1 MLYLYILP
9 TSSMK
14 KANNYIKCKWHKVP
28 SMFQE
33 TKDPIGMCNNQNRK
47 ERYFMPA
54 WKSNSICNMKFHCLG
69 NHAESC

>member
-9 TSSMK
+9 TSSMN

-33 TKDPIGMCNNQNRK
+33 TKDPIGMCNNQNHKRDI
-47 ERYFMPA
+47 
-54 WKSNSICNMKFHCLG
+54 SCLLG
-69 NHAESC
+69 NQIQSVT